1 MPEQK
6 LRRLDGLARGT
17 RNRLGHGR
25 LKISLGFFKKH
36 AAIRAEIAGSLPP
49 MQSRK
54 QQACKFILHL
64 KVLFETMKPICK
76 RRARLLLLAG
86 YSNLAI
92 ALCVMAV
99 LRPAQDY
106 GPADFFK
113 QSWQLERK
121 QTSGSRYLSTLS
133 QRMLPACSYVQH
145 ASYSPHCM
153 SSTLFY
159 KVAFVDSLRLLK
171 STRASHEAIQRWHEM
186 ERMSRHCI
194 LVKKGAPFPVDHS
207 LKSLRK

>member
-1 MPEQK
+1 MQVHSSPEGSFGDHEADLQK
-6 LRRLDGLARGT
+6 TFA
-17 RNRLGHGR
+17 
-25 LKISLGFFKKH
+25 SV
-36 AAIRAEIAGSLPP
+36 AACGI
-49 MQSRK
+49 
-54 QQACKFILHL
+54 QQFGNSVVRYGC
-64 KVLFETMKPICK
+64 VETS
-76 RRARLLLLAG
+76 ARL
-86 YSNLAI
+86 
-92 ALCVMAV
+92 
-99 LRPAQDY
+99 RPCRL
-106 GPADFFK
+106 FSK